1 MDFYQETKEEIKRS
15 ADIVELIGQYVQ
27 LKKAGLNHMGL
38 CPFHGDKDPSFTVSQ
53 TKQRFHCFGC
63 KKGGDVVSF
72 WMDYHKVSYSQAI
85 KELAERYHV
94 VLPEK
99 KLTPEKKYELDL
111 KEELYRINGAAAG
124 YYNYILEKT
133 ARGKKGIEY
142 FDKRSINPEIINKF
156 KLGYSL
162 EDWDGLTKFLSG
174 RDVNLEKAEKAGL
187 LIPKKNGG
195 FYDRFRGRVIFPIFN
210 MEGKVA
216 GFGGRVLD
224 NSLPKYLNT
233 PETSVFHKGELLYG
247 LNTAFAHIRETGQ
260 VVIVEGYTDVLALNK
275 HGFHAAVATLGTAL
289 TQNHLRKLKGF
300 SKEIIV
306 VFDAD
311 SAGKNAA
318 VRSLPLFLN
327 EGLSAK
333 VMILPEGDDPD
344 TFMNNRGL
352 NAFLSYLERAIPLYD
367 FYIESKLSIV
377 EPGISGK
384 VEILKEVIP
393 VLSEIASDI
402 QRSVYI
408 KHLCE
413 KCDVSETIVL
423 SELNRLRGVKAGNS
437 NIVNLESVTNG
448 SGVRSLKEYHLLNL
462 LIHSPET
469 AGKILVDD
477 FSVLISTGEVVKI
490 CKILAEEYRLN
501 KRIDPAQILES
512 MQEGP
517 EREIF
522 NELMLSEPIYKGPAI
537 EQAVLEFENRI
548 NDIKLANSI
557 IEAKNSGDIEKLNEL
572 IKLRKAI

>member
-1 MDFYQETKEEIKRS
+1 MDLYQAAKEEIKRS

-63 KKGGDVVSF
+63 KKGGDVISF
-72 WMDYHKVSYSQAI
+72 WMDYHKVSYPQAI

-99 KLTPEKKYELDL
+99 KITPEKRHELDI

-124 YYNYILEKT
+124 YYNYILEKST
-133 ARGKKGIEY
+133 RGKKGIEY
-142 FDKRSINPEIINKF
+142 FDKRSISPEIINKF
-156 KLGYSL
+156 KLGYAL
-162 EDWDGLTKFLSG
+162 EDWDGLVRFLSS
-174 RDVNLEKAEKAGL
+174 RNVDLEKAEKAGL

-195 FYDRFRGRVIFPIFN
+195 YYDRFRGRVIFPIFN

-233 PETSVFHKGELLYG
+233 PETSLFHKGELLYG
-247 LNTAFAHIRETGQ
+247 LNTAFTHIRETGR
-260 VVIVEGYTDVLALNK
+260 VIIVEGYTDVLALNK
-275 HGFHAAVATLGTAL
+275 HGFHAVVATLGTAL

-300 SKEIIV
+300 SREIIV

-311 SAGKNAA
+311 SAGKSAA

-344 TFMNNRGL
+344 TFMNSKGL
-352 NAFLSYLERAIPLYD
+352 NAFLSYLDRAIPLYD
-367 FYIESKLSIV
+367 FYIESKLKTV
-377 EPGISGK
+377 EPGIAGK

-393 VLSEIASDI
+393 VLSEITSDI
-402 QRSVYI
+402 QRSIYI

-413 KCDVSETIVL
+413 KCDVSETVVL
-423 SELNRLRGVKAGNS
+423 SELNRLRGVGAGKG
-437 NIVNLESVTNG
+437 NIAKLESVTNG

-469 AGKILVDD
+469 AGRVLVED
-477 FSVLISTGEVVKI
+477 FRVLVSTGEVVKI
-490 CKILAEEYRLN
+490 FNILAEEYRLN
-501 KRIDPAQILES
+501 KKIDPAQILES

-522 NELMLSEPIYKGPAI
+522 NELMLSEPIYKGPAV

-548 NDIKLANSI
+548 YDIKLSNSI
-557 IEAKNSGDIEKLNEL
+557 NEAKNSGDIEKLNEL

>member
-1 MDFYQETKEEIKRS
+1 MDLYQAAKEEIKRS

-27 LKKAGLNHMGL
+27 LKKAGLNYMGL

-53 TKQRFHCFGC
+53 AKQIFHCFGC
-63 KKGGDVVSF
+63 KKGGDVISF
-72 WMDYHKVSYSQAI
+72 WMEYHKVSYPQAI

-99 KLTPEKKYELDL
+99 RIAPEKRHELDL

-142 FDKRSINPEIINKF
+142 FNKRSINPEIIRKF

-162 EDWDGLTKFLSG
+162 EDWDGLTGFLSS
-174 RDVNLEKAEKAGL
+174 RNVNLEKAEKAGL
-187 LIPKKNGG
+187 LINKKNGG
-195 FYDRFRGRVIFPIFN
+195 YYDRFRGRVIFPIFN

-224 NSLPKYLNT
+224 NSVPKYLNT
-233 PETSVFHKGELLYG
+233 PETAVFHKGELLYG
-247 LNTAFAHIRETGQ
+247 LNSAFPHIRETGR

-275 HGFHAAVATLGTAL
+275 HGFYAVVATLGTAL

-300 SKEIIV
+300 SREIIV

-311 SAGKNAA
+311 SAGKSAA

-344 TFMNNRGL
+344 TFMNSKGL
-352 NAFLSYLERAIPLYD
+352 DAFLSHLDRAMPLYD
-367 FYIESKLSIV
+367 FYIESKLTTV
-377 EPGISGK
+377 EPGIAGK

-393 VLSEIASDI
+393 VLSEIASDM

-413 KCDVSETIVL
+413 KCDVSETVVL
-423 SELNRLRGVKAGNS
+423 SEMNRLKGSVSGKGN
-437 NIVNLESVTNG
+437 IAKFESVTNG

-462 LIHSPET
+462 LIHSPGI
-469 AGKILVDD
+469 AGRVLIDD
-477 FSVLISTGEVVKI
+477 FKILISTGEVVKI
-490 CKILAEEYRLN
+490 FNILAEEYRLKKN
-501 KRIDPAQILES
+501 IDPAQILEN
-512 MQEGP
+512 MQECP

-522 NELMLSEPIYKGPAI
+522 NEVMLSEPIYKGAAI
-537 EQAVLEFENRI
+537 EQAVLEFENRVY
-548 NDIKLANSI
+548 DIKLTNSI
-557 IEAKNSGDIEKLNEL
+557 NEAKSSGNIEKLNEL
-572 IKLRKAI
+572 VKLRKAI